1 MKLEIANRYKTD
13 FLILLEEEYGYRRW
27 FWFPD
32 MPLVELES
40 WWRNLE
46 TVDPYFMTPVPLP
59 GDLYKAEN
67 EDEFDL
73 FCELESSSNYHFAH
87 IHCDDDSV
95 LVKPDKTKIFH
106 KGYEE

>member
-13 FLILLEEEYGYRRW
+13 FLILLEEEYGYRCW

-32 MPLVELES
+32 MHLVELES

-46 TVDPYFMTPVPLP
+46 SVVPYFMTPEPLP
-59 GDLYKAEN
+59 GDLYKVET
-67 EDEFDL
+67 EDEFYL
-73 FCELESSSNYHFAH
+73 FCELELSSKYHFAH

-95 LVKPDKTKIFH
+95 LVQPDKTKIFH
-106 KGYEE
+106 KGYES